1 MSAEFTRSFPL
12 LDISVRS
19 GGDGRT
25 VEAYAAVWD
34 TPTPISDH
42 EGRYEEQIARTAFDR
57 TLAHRGDKPW
67 PVIFN
72 HGMTLHGTPSPLDSM
87 PIGATIERPRADST
101 GLLTVSRY
109 HSGERADQALEAIKS
124 GAISAQSFSGRFLAS
139 DVKTPRG
146 GFRAATD
153 GSLTRVTRT
162 EVAMREFGPAVFAA
176 YPSAAITGVRS
187 AAEQMLAARFT
198 DEELL
203 KILALSTRDSDPEEI
218 DTPDDSGLVTE
229 DPPLGTPVGNRYAY
243 LRLRNAARER
253 GIL

>member
-1 MSAEFTRSFPL
+1 MEFTRTFPL
-12 LDISVRS
+12 LDISVRN

-34 TPTPISDH
+34 TPTSIADH
-42 EGRYEEQIARTAFDR
+42 EGRYEEQISRTAFDR

-72 HGMTLHGTPSPLDSM
+72 HGMTLHGTPSPLDTM
-87 PIGATIERPRADST
+87 PIGATIERPRADNV

-109 HSGERADQALEAIKS
+109 HAGERADAALEGIRS
-124 GAISAQSFSGRFLAS
+124 GAISAQSFSGRFVAQ
-139 DVKTPRG
+139 DKKTPRG
-146 GFRAATD
+146 GFRAASD

-176 YPSAAITGVRS
+176 YPTAAITGVR
-187 AAEQMLAARFT
+187 AELLEQLT
-198 DEELL
+198 DEQITHLL
-203 KILALSTRDSDPEEI
+203 SLATPLDPAERT

-229 DPPLGTPVGNRYAY
+229 DPPQGTPVGSHITY
-243 LRLRNAARER
+243 LRLRVAARER

>member
-1 MSAEFTRSFPL
+1 MSDFTRSFPL

-34 TPTPISDH
+34 TPTPISDF
-42 EGRYEEQIARTAFDR
+42 EGQYEEQISRTSFDR

-87 PIGATIERPRADST
+87 PIGATVERPRSDGQ

-124 GAISAQSFSGRFLAS
+124 GAISAQSFSGRFIAS
-139 DVKTPRG
+139 DQKKPRG
-146 GFRAATD
+146 GYRAAAD

-162 EVAMREFGPAVFAA
+162 EIAMREFGPAVFAA
-176 YPSAAITGVRS
+176 YPSAAITGVRAQFADLSDEQLTTLLALATPLDPAERTDTSGDLEIVADES
-187 AAEQMLAARFT
+187 ALGGHSSRQSSPAQRRAHILAAIHSR
-198 DEELL
+198 
-203 KILALSTRDSDPEEI
+203 STH
-218 DTPDDSGLVTE
+218 
-229 DPPLGTPVGNRYAY
+229 A
-243 LRLRNAARER
+243 
-253 GIL
+253 